1 LPEPGETVP
10 ERTSG
15 PIGGAVVAPEEDTM
29 APAESRATRFYRALL
44 RLLPFDFRS
53 DFGPE
58 METVFTEQHKEAERR
73 EGATGV
79 LRLWWETIVG
89 IFRTA
94 PAEHLAMF
102 RQDSGF
108 ALRMMRKSPGFTLAA
123 ILTLG
128 LGIGA
133 NSAIFS
139 VVNAVLLKPLPYE
152 HGDRLLVLQHRMG
165 AVNQSF
171 SAADT
176 NDYRAQSR
184 SLDGLVEYHNM
195 NFILLGRSE
204 PERVET
210 GVVSWNYFEVFGV
223 RPLFGRPF
231 RPEDEQPGA
240 PAVLM
245 LSYEYWIKSFGGDPT
260 VVGKTFTMND
270 KVHTVIGV
278 LPPVPQ
284 YPDENDVYM
293 PTTACPFRSNPRTIA
308 NRQGRMVQVF
318 GRMKPGMSVS
328 QAQADLSGVA
338 ANLQKAYPKDY
349 PPDNNYSVK
358 AVALE
363 EALTHNARPTMLVL
377 VAAAGFVLLIACANV
392 ANLNLSRM
400 VRRERELAVRAA
412 LGAGRVR
419 MFRQLL
425 TESFLLAVI
434 GGGLGLIFS
443 WGALSLLINFAVRF
457 TPRARE
463 IHMDAAVL
471 GFTFLVAVLTSLL
484 SGTAP
489 ALAARDT
496 VVGTLKEGGAQSTIG
511 RGKHRM
517 RSLLIVAQ
525 VAVSF
530 LLLIGAGLMLRSFVK
545 LQHVDPGFQPED
557 VLTMDIALDFVKY
570 NTGDKQRA
578 FFESLLEKVQM
589 QSGVKSAAASMMIPF
604 TNSMT
609 MTGDFQIEGQAPV
622 PGQALP
628 TADFRIVSPS
638 YFEALH
644 IPILSGRGFL
654 QTDRPGNP
662 DVAAVNRSAAR
673 HLWGTQN
680 PVGTRFSTDGGKTWN
695 LVVGVVGDIKQYGLD
710 KDVVDEIYAPMA
722 QNPMSQSSLVIKTA
736 VEPMSIA
743 SSVIELL
750 HAVDPNQPAA
760 RVRSL
765 EQVRAE
771 SVAAPRLTTN
781 LLGLFALLALAI
793 AATGI
798 GGVMALA
805 VGQRRHEIGVR
816 MAIGARPVEILRMIL
831 GQGLALALVG
841 VVLGFLGALWLTRL
855 LQQLLFEVEPT
866 DPLTYAGVAI
876 VLALSAL
883 VACYIPARRAARV
896 DPMIALRAE

>member
-1 LPEPGETVP
+1 
-10 ERTSG
+10 
-15 PIGGAVVAPEEDTM
+15 M
-29 APAESRATRFYRALL
+29 ASADSRALRFYRALL
-44 RLLPFDFRS
+44 RVLPFDFRG

-58 METVFTEQHKEAERR
+58 METVFHEQHQEAGRR
-73 EGATGV
+73 GGVAGV

-89 IFRTA
+89 IFKTA
-94 PAEHLAMF
+94 PGEHVAMF
-102 RQDSGF
+102 AQDASF
-108 ALRMMRKSPGFTLAA
+108 ALRMMRKNPGFTLAA
-123 ILTLG
+123 VLTLG

-139 VVNAVLLKPLPYE
+139 VVNGVLLKPLPYD
-152 HGDRLLVLQHRMG
+152 HGDRLVVLQHRM
-165 AVNQSF
+165 ATMNQRF

-176 NDYRAQSR
+176 NDYRGQSR

-210 GVVSWNYFEVFGV
+210 GVVSWNYFDIFGV
-223 RPLFGRPF
+223 KPLFGRTF

-260 VVGKTFTMND
+260 VVNKAFTMND

-293 PTTACPFRSNPRTIA
+293 PTTACPFRSRPATIA
-308 NRQGRMVQVF
+308 NRQARMVQVF
-318 GRMKPGMSVS
+318 GRMKPGMSVR

-338 ANLQKAYPKDY
+338 SNLQKAYPKDY
-349 PPDNNYSVK
+349 PQGNDYSVK
-358 AVALE
+358 TTALE

-377 VAAAGFVLLIACANV
+377 LAAAGFVLLIACANV

-425 TESFLLAVI
+425 TESFLLALI
-434 GGGLGLIFS
+434 GGGLGLLFS
-443 WGALSLLINFAVRF
+443 WGALSLLVSFAARF

-463 IHMDAAVL
+463 IHMDSTVL
-471 GFTFLVAVLTSLL
+471 LFTLAVAVLTSVL

-496 VVGTLKEGGAQSTIG
+496 VVDGLKEGGVQSTTGVG
-511 RGKHRM
+511 RRRL
-517 RSLLIVAQ
+517 RSLLIITQ

-545 LQHVDPGFQPED
+545 LQHVDPGFQPEN

-570 NTGDKQRA
+570 NTDDKQRA
-578 FFESLLEKVQM
+578 FFETLLDKVQA

-604 TNSMT
+604 TADMT
-609 MTGDFQIEGQAPV
+609 MTSDFQIQGRASA

-628 TADFRIVSPS
+628 KADFRIVSPS

-644 IPILSGRGFL
+644 IPILNGRAFL
-654 QTDRPGNP
+654 QTDRPETP
-662 DVAAVNRSAAR
+662 IVAVVNRSAAR
-673 HLWGTQN
+673 HLWGLQD
-680 PVGTRFSTDGGKTWN
+680 PIGTRFSTDAGRTWTQ
-695 LVVGVVGDIKQYGLD
+695 VVGVVGDIKQYGLD
-710 KDVVDEIYAPMA
+710 KDVADEIYLPMA
-722 QNPMSQSSLVIKTA
+722 QYPMGQASLVIKTA

-743 SSVIELL
+743 RGVIELL
-750 HAVDPNQPAA
+750 HGVDPNQPAA

-781 LLGLFALLALAI
+781 LLGIFALLALTI

-816 MAIGARPVEILRMIL
+816 MAIGARPGEILRMIL
-831 GQGLALALVG
+831 GQGMGLALVG
-841 VVLGFLGALWLTRL
+841 IVLGLLGAFALTRL
-855 LQQLLFEVEPT
+855 LQTLLFEVGPT
-866 DPLTYAGVAI
+866 DPLTFVGVAV
-876 VLALSAL
+876 VLGVATL
-883 VACYIPARRAARV
+883 VACYVPARRAARV
-896 DPMIALRAE
+896 DPIIALRVE

>member
-1 LPEPGETVP
+1 LPEPGKAVP
-10 ERTSG
+10 ELTSG
-15 PIGGAVVAPEEDTM
+15 PICGAVVAPEEDTM
-29 APAESRATRFYRALL
+29 APAESRAARFYRTLL

-79 LRLWWETIVG
+79 VRLWWETIVG

-94 PAEHLAMF
+94 PGEHLAMF
-102 RQDSGF
+102 RQDAGF
-108 ALRMMRKSPGFTLAA
+108 ALRMMRKNPGFTLAA
-123 ILTLG
+123 VLTLG

-152 HGDRLLVLQHRMG
+152 HGDRLVVLQHRMG
-165 AVNQSF
+165 ALNQAF

-210 GVVSWNYFEVFGV
+210 GVVSWNYFEVFGLK
-223 RPLFGRPF
+223 PLFGRTF

-270 KVHTVIGV
+270 KIHTVIGV

-308 NRQGRMVQVF
+308 NRQARMVQVF
-318 GRMKPGMSVS
+318 GRMKPTIRVS

-338 ANLQKAYPKDY
+338 TNLQKAYPKDY
-349 PPDNNYSVK
+349 PPGNDYAVK
-358 AVALE
+358 TVALE

-377 VAAAGFVLLIACANV
+377 LAAAGFVLLIACANV

-425 TESFLLAVI
+425 TESFILAVI
-434 GGGLGLIFS
+434 GGGLGLLFS
-443 WGALSLLINFAVRF
+443 WGALSLLVNFAARF

-463 IHMDAAVL
+463 IQMDAAVL
-471 GFTFLVAVLTSLL
+471 GFTFLVAVVTSVL

-489 ALAARDT
+489 ALAARET
-496 VVGTLKEGGAQSTIG
+496 VVGTLKEGGAQATIG

-545 LQHVDPGFQPED
+545 LQHVDPGFQPEN

-589 QSGVKSAAASMMIPF
+589 QSGVKSAAASMMIPL
-604 TNSMT
+604 TTGMT
-609 MTGDFQIEGQAPV
+609 MAGDFQIEGQAPA

-654 QTDRPGNP
+654 QTDRPGHP

-673 HLWGTQN
+673 HLWGTQD

-695 LVVGVVGDIKQYGLD
+695 QVVGVVGDIKQYGLD
-710 KDVVDEIYAPMA
+710 KDVADEIYAPMA
-722 QNPMSQSSLVIKTA
+722 QNPLSQSSLVIKTS

-743 SSVIELL
+743 RGVIELL
-750 HAVDPNQPAA
+750 HSIDPNQPAA

-855 LQQLLFEVEPT
+855 LQQLLFEVAPT
-866 DPLTYAGVAI
+866 DPLTFAGVAV
-876 VLALSAL
+876 VLTLAAL
-883 VACYIPARRAARV
+883 VA
-896 DPMIALRAE
+896 

>member
-1 LPEPGETVP
+1 
-10 ERTSG
+10 
-15 PIGGAVVAPEEDTM
+15 M
-29 APAESRATRFYRALL
+29 APAESRAARFYRALL
-44 RLLPFDFRS
+44 RLLPFEFRTE
-53 DFGPE
+53 FGPE
-58 METVFTEQHKEAERR
+58 METVFHEQREQAQRR

-102 RQDSGF
+102 RQDSKF
-108 ALRMMRKSPGFTLAA
+108 ALRMMRKNPGFTLAA

-152 HGDRLLVLQHRMG
+152 HGERLLVVRHRMG
-165 AVNQSF
+165 MTDQAF
-171 SAADT
+171 SALDT
-176 NDYRAQSR
+176 TDYRQQSR

-204 PERVET
+204 PERVQT
-210 GVVSWNYFEVFGV
+210 GVVSWNYFDVFGV
-223 RPLFGRPF
+223 KPLFGRNF
-231 RPEDEQPGA
+231 RSEDEQPGA

-260 VVGKTFTMND
+260 IVNKTFTMND

-293 PTTACPFRSNPRTIA
+293 PTTACPFRSRPRTVA
-308 NRQGRMVQVF
+308 NRQARMVQVF
-318 GRMKPGMSVS
+318 ARMKPGIKVS
-328 QAQADLSGVA
+328 QAQADLGAVA
-338 ANLQKAYPKDY
+338 VNLQKAYPNDY
-349 PPDNNYSVK
+349 PAAKEYSVK
-358 AVALE
+358 ATALE
-363 EALTHNARPTMLVL
+363 EALTTNARPTMLVL
-377 VAAAGFVLLIACANV
+377 LAAAGFVLLIACANV

-412 LGAGRVR
+412 VGAGRVR

-425 TESFLLAVI
+425 TESFILALI
-434 GGGLGLIFS
+434 GGGLGLLFS
-443 WGALSLLINFAVRF
+443 SGALSLLVSFAARF

-463 IHMDAAVL
+463 IQMDAAVL
-471 GFTFLVAVLTSLL
+471 AFTFLVAVLTSIL

-489 ALAARDT
+489 ALAARET
-496 VVGTLKEGGAQSTIG
+496 IVGTLKEGGSQSTVG
-511 RGKHRM
+511 RVKHRI
-517 RSLLIVAQ
+517 RNLLIVAQ

-530 LLLIGAGLMLRSFVK
+530 VLLIGAGLMLRSFMK
-545 LQHVDPGFQPED
+545 LQRVDPGFQPEN
-557 VLTMDIALDFVKY
+557 VLTMDISLDFVKY

-578 FFESLLEKVQM
+578 FFETLLEKVQS
-589 QSGVKSAAASMMIPF
+589 QSGVRSAAAAMMIPL
-604 TNSMT
+604 TADMT
-609 MTGDFQIEGQAPV
+609 MTGDFQLEGQAMT
-622 PGQALP
+622 PGQAMP
-628 TADFRIVSPS
+628 QADYRIVSPS

-654 QTDRPGNP
+654 QSDRPGNP
-662 DVAAVNRSAAR
+662 DVAVVNLAAAR
-673 HLWGTQN
+673 HIWGSRD
-680 PVGTRFSTDGGKTWN
+680 PIGTRFSGDGGKNWIQ
-695 LVVGVVGDIKQYGLD
+695 VVGVIGDIRQYGLD
-710 KDVVDEIYAPMA
+710 KNVADEVYVPLA
-722 QNPMSQSSLVIKTA
+722 QNPMSQANLVIKTA

-743 SSVIELL
+743 RGVIELL
-750 HAVDPNQPAA
+750 HGIDPNQPAA

-816 MAIGARPVEILRMIL
+816 MALGARPVEILRMIL
-831 GQGLALALVG
+831 GQGLGLALIG
-841 VVLGFLGALWLTRL
+841 VVLGFLGALWLTKL
-855 LQQLLFEVEPT
+855 LQQLLFEVTPT
-866 DPLTYAGVAI
+866 DPLTYMGVAA
-876 VLALSAL
+876 VLALAAL
-883 VACYIPARRAARV
+883 VACYVPARRASRV
-896 DPMIALRAE
+896 DPMIALRTE

>member
-1 LPEPGETVP
+1 
-10 ERTSG
+10 
-15 PIGGAVVAPEEDTM
+15 VVAPQEDIMDATD
-29 APAESRATRFYRALL
+29 SRATRFYRALL
-44 RLLPFDFRS
+44 RLLPFDFRG
-53 DFGPE
+53 DFGPD
-58 METVFTEQHKEAERR
+58 METVFHEQRKEAARR
-73 EGATGV
+73 GGAIGV

-89 IFRTA
+89 IFKTA
-94 PAEHLAMF
+94 PGEHAAMF
-102 RQDSGF
+102 AQDASF
-108 ALRMMRKSPGFTLAA
+108 ALRMMRKNPGYTLAA

-152 HGDRLLVLQHRMG
+152 HGERLVVLQQRMG
-165 AVNQSF
+165 TMNQPF

-176 NDYRAQSR
+176 NDYRSQSR

-210 GVVSWNYFEVFGV
+210 GVVSWNYFDVFGV
-223 RPLFGRPF
+223 KPLFGRTF

-260 VVGKTFTMND
+260 IVNKTFTMND
-270 KVHTVIGV
+270 KIHTVIGV

-293 PTTACPFRSNPRTIA
+293 PTTACPFRSRPATIA
-308 NRQGRMVQVF
+308 NRQARMVQVF
-318 GRMKPGMSVS
+318 GRMKPGLAVG

-338 ANLQKAYPKDY
+338 ANLQKAYPEDY
-349 PPDNNYSVK
+349 PKANDYSVK
-358 AVALE
+358 TTALE

-377 VAAAGFVLLIACANV
+377 LAAAGFVLLIACANV

-443 WGALSLLINFAVRF
+443 WGALNLLVNFAARF

-463 IHMDAAVL
+463 IHMDGWVL

-489 ALAARDT
+489 ALAARET
-496 VVGTLKEGGAQSTIG
+496 VVGTLKEGGTQSTMG
-511 RGKHRM
+511 REKHRL

-530 LLLIGAGLMLRSFVK
+530 LLLIGAGLMLRSFMK
-545 LQHVDPGFQPED
+545 LQHVDPGFQPEN
-557 VLTMDIALDFVKY
+557 VLTMEVALDFVKY
-570 NTGDKQRA
+570 DTGDKQRA
-578 FFESLLEKVQM
+578 FFETLLDKIQT
-589 QSGVKSAAASMMIPF
+589 QSGVKLAAASMMIPF
-604 TNSMT
+604 TSDMT
-609 MTGDFQIEGQAPV
+609 MTGDFQIEGQAPT

-628 TADFRIVSPS
+628 KADFRIVSPT

-662 DVAAVNRSAAR
+662 DVAILNRSAAH
-673 HLWGTQN
+673 HLWGSQN
-680 PVGTRFSTDGGKTWN
+680 PAGTRFSADGGKTWTQ
-695 LVVGVVGDIKQYGLD
+695 VVGIVGDIKQYGLD
-710 KDVVDEIYAPMA
+710 KDVADEIYVPMA
-722 QNPMSQSSLVIKTA
+722 QNPMGQASLVIKTA
-736 VEPMSIA
+736 VEPISIA
-743 SSVIELL
+743 RVVIELL
-750 HAVDPNQPAA
+750 HGVDPNQPAA

-816 MAIGARPVEILRMIL
+816 MAIGARPEEILRMIL
-831 GQGLALALVG
+831 GQGMALAVVG
-841 VVLGFLGALWLTRL
+841 IVLGLLGALALTRL
-855 LQQLLFEVEPT
+855 LQTLLFEVGPT
-866 DPLTYAGVAI
+866 DLLTFVGVA
-876 VLALSAL
+876 VVLSAATL
-883 VACYIPARRAARV
+883 VACYVPARRAARV
-896 DPMIALRAE
+896 DPIIALRVE

>member
-1 LPEPGETVP
+1 
-10 ERTSG
+10 
-15 PIGGAVVAPEEDTM
+15 M
-29 APAESRATRFYRALL
+29 ASADSRALRFYRALL
-44 RLLPFDFRS
+44 RVLPFDFRG

-58 METVFTEQHKEAERR
+58 METVFHEQHQEAGRR
-73 EGATGV
+73 GGVAGV

-89 IFRTA
+89 IFKTA
-94 PAEHLAMF
+94 PGEHVAMF
-102 RQDSGF
+102 AQDASF
-108 ALRMMRKSPGFTLAA
+108 ALRMMRKNPGFTLAA
-123 ILTLG
+123 VLTLG

-139 VVNAVLLKPLPYE
+139 VVNGVLLKPLPYD
-152 HGDRLLVLQHRMG
+152 HGDRLVVLQHRM
-165 AVNQSF
+165 ATMNQRF

-176 NDYRAQSR
+176 NDYRGQSR

-210 GVVSWNYFEVFGV
+210 GVVSWNYFDIFGV
-223 RPLFGRPF
+223 KPLFGRTF

-260 VVGKTFTMND
+260 VVNKMFTMND

-293 PTTACPFRSNPRTIA
+293 PTTACPFRSRPANIA
-308 NRQGRMVQVF
+308 NRQARMVQVF
-318 GRMKPGMSVS
+318 GRMKPGMSVR

-338 ANLQKAYPKDY
+338 SNLQKAYPKDY
-349 PPDNNYSVK
+349 PQGNDYSVK
-358 AVALE
+358 TTALE

-377 VAAAGFVLLIACANV
+377 LAAAGFVLLIACANV

-400 VRRERELAVRAA
+400 MRRERELAVRAA

-425 TESFLLAVI
+425 TESFLLALI
-434 GGGLGLIFS
+434 GGGLGLLFS
-443 WGALSLLINFAVRF
+443 WGALSLLVSFAARF

-463 IHMDAAVL
+463 IHMDSTVL
-471 GFTFLVAVLTSLL
+471 LFTLAVAVLTSVL

-489 ALAARDT
+489 ALPARDT
-496 VVGTLKEGGAQSTIG
+496 VVDGLKEGGVQSTTGVG
-511 RGKHRM
+511 RRRL
-517 RSLLIVAQ
+517 RSLLIITQ

-545 LQHVDPGFQPED
+545 LQHVDPGFQPEN

-570 NTGDKQRA
+570 NTDDKQRA
-578 FFESLLEKVQM
+578 FFETLLEKVQV

-604 TNSMT
+604 TANMT
-609 MTGDFQIEGQAPV
+609 MTSDFQIQGQASA

-628 TADFRIVSPS
+628 KADFRIVSPS

-644 IPILSGRGFL
+644 IPILNGRAFL
-654 QTDRPGNP
+654 QTDRPETP
-662 DVAAVNRSAAR
+662 IVAVVNRSAAR
-673 HLWGTQN
+673 HLWGLQD
-680 PVGTRFSTDGGKTWN
+680 PIGTRFSTDAGRTWTQ
-695 LVVGVVGDIKQYGLD
+695 VVGVVGDIKQYGLD
-710 KDVVDEIYAPMA
+710 KDVADEVYLPMA
-722 QNPMSQSSLVIKTA
+722 QYPMGQASLVIKTA

-743 SSVIELL
+743 RGVIELL
-750 HAVDPNQPAA
+750 HGVDPNQPAA

-781 LLGLFALLALAI
+781 LLGIFALLALTI

-816 MAIGARPVEILRMIL
+816 MAIGARPGEILRMIL
-831 GQGLALALVG
+831 GQGMGLALVG
-841 VVLGFLGALWLTRL
+841 IVLGLLGAFALTRL
-855 LQQLLFEVEPT
+855 LQTLLFEVGPT
-866 DPLTYAGVAI
+866 DPLTFVSVAVVLGVAT
-876 VLALSAL
+876 L
-883 VACYIPARRAARV
+883 VACYVPARRAARV
-896 DPMIALRAE
+896 DPIIALRVE

>member
-1 LPEPGETVP
+1 
-10 ERTSG
+10 
-15 PIGGAVVAPEEDTM
+15 VVAPQEDIMDATD
-29 APAESRATRFYRALL
+29 SRATRFYRALL
-44 RLLPFDFRS
+44 RLLPFDFRG

-58 METVFTEQHKEAERR
+58 METVFHEQRKEAVRR
-73 EGATGV
+73 GGAIGM

-89 IFRTA
+89 IFMTA
-94 PAEHLAMF
+94 PGEHAAMF
-102 RQDSGF
+102 AQDARF
-108 ALRMMRKSPGFTLAA
+108 ALRMMRKNPGYTLAA

-152 HGDRLLVLQHRMG
+152 HGERLLVLQQHMG
-165 AVNQSF
+165 AMNQPF

-176 NDYRAQSR
+176 NDYRGQSR

-210 GVVSWNYFEVFGV
+210 GVVSWNYFDVFGV
-223 RPLFGRPF
+223 KPLFGRTF

-260 VVGKTFTMND
+260 VVNKTFTMND
-270 KVHTVIGV
+270 KIHTVIGV

-293 PTTACPFRSNPRTIA
+293 PTTACPFRSRPATIA
-308 NRQGRMVQVF
+308 NRQARMVQVF
-318 GRMKPGMSVS
+318 GRMKPGMAVG

-349 PPDNNYSVK
+349 PEANNYSVK
-358 AVALE
+358 ATALG

-377 VAAAGFVLLIACANV
+377 LAAAGFVLLIACANV

-443 WGALSLLINFAVRF
+443 WGALNLLVNFAARF

-463 IHMDAAVL
+463 IHMDGWVL

-489 ALAARDT
+489 ALAARET
-496 VVGTLKEGGAQSTIG
+496 VVGTLKEGGTQSTMG
-511 RGKHRM
+511 REKHRL

-530 LLLIGAGLMLRSFVK
+530 LLLIGAGLMLRSFMK
-545 LQHVDPGFQPED
+545 LQHVDPGFQPEN
-557 VLTMDIALDFVKY
+557 VLTMEVALDFVKY
-570 NTGDKQRA
+570 NTGDKQRV
-578 FFESLLEKVQM
+578 FFETLLEKIQM
-589 QSGVKSAAASMMIPF
+589 QTGVKLAAASMMIPF
-604 TNSMT
+604 TSDMT
-609 MTGDFQIEGQAPV
+609 MTGDFQIEGQAPAQ
-622 PGQALP
+622 GQALP
-628 TADFRIVSPS
+628 KADFRIVSPT

-662 DVAAVNRSAAR
+662 DVAIVNRSAAQ
-673 HLWGTQN
+673 HIWGTKN
-680 PVGTRFSTDGGKTWN
+680 PAGTRFSTDGGKTWTQ
-695 LVVGVVGDIKQYGLD
+695 VAGVVGDIKQYGLD
-710 KDVVDEIYAPMA
+710 KDVADEIYVPMA
-722 QNPMSQSSLVIKTA
+722 QNPMGQASLVIKTA

-743 SSVIELL
+743 RGVIELL
-750 HAVDPNQPAA
+750 HGIDPNQPAA

-816 MAIGARPVEILRMIL
+816 MAIGARPAEILRMIL
-831 GQGLALALVG
+831 GQGMALAVVG
-841 VVLGFLGALWLTRL
+841 IVLGLLGAFALTRL
-855 LQQLLFEVEPT
+855 LQTLLFEVGPT
-866 DPLTYAGVAI
+866 DPLTFVGVAI
-876 VLALSAL
+876 VLSAATL
-883 VACYIPARRAARV
+883 VACYVPARRAAGV
-896 DPMIALRAE
+896 DPIIALRVE

>member
-1 LPEPGETVP
+1 
-10 ERTSG
+10 
-15 PIGGAVVAPEEDTM
+15 M
-29 APAESRATRFYRALL
+29 PANESKATRVYRALL

-58 METVFTEQHKEAERR
+58 METVFQEQHKEAGRR
-73 EGATGV
+73 NGTTGV

-94 PAEHLAMF
+94 PAEHLTMF
-102 RQDSGF
+102 RQDAGF

-152 HGDRLLVLQHRMG
+152 HGDRLVVVQQRMG
-165 AVNQSF
+165 MMNQPF
-171 SAADT
+171 SALDT
-176 NDYRAQSR
+176 NDYRQQSR

-210 GVVSWNYFEVFGV
+210 GVVSWNFFDVFGV
-223 RPLFGRPF
+223 KPLFGRNF

-260 VVGKTFTMND
+260 VVNKTFKMND
-270 KVHTVIGV
+270 KIHTVIGV

-284 YPDENDVYM
+284 YPNENDVYM
-293 PTTACPFRSNPRTIA
+293 PTTACPFRSRPSTVA
-308 NRQGRMVQVF
+308 NRQARMVQVF
-318 GRMKPGMSVS
+318 GRMKPALSVG
-328 QAQADLSGVA
+328 QTQADLSGVA
-338 ANLQKAYPKDY
+338 VNLQKAYPKDY
-349 PPDNNYSVK
+349 PEGKDYVVK
-358 AVALE
+358 TTALE

-377 VAAAGFVLLIACANV
+377 LAAAGFVLLIACANV

-425 TESFLLAVI
+425 TESFMLAVI
-434 GGGLGLIFS
+434 GGGLGLLFS
-443 WGALSLLINFAVRF
+443 WGALSLLISFAARF

-463 IHMDAAVL
+463 IHMDVWVL

-489 ALAARDT
+489 ALAARES
-496 VVGTLKEGGAQSTIG
+496 VVGTLKEGGSQSTIG
-511 RGKHRM
+511 LGKHRM
-517 RSLLIVAQ
+517 RSLLIVTQ

-545 LQHVDPGFQPED
+545 LQQVDPGFQAEN
-557 VLTMDIALDFVKY
+557 VLTMDISLDFVKY
-570 NTGDKQRA
+570 NNDDKQRA
-578 FFESLLEKVQM
+578 FFENLLEQIKS
-589 QSGVKSAAASMMIPF
+589 QSGVKSAAASMMVPF
-604 TNSMT
+604 TADMT
-609 MTGDFQIEGQAPV
+609 MTGDFQIEGQGPAPGKSM
-622 PGQALP
+622 PK
-628 TADFRIVSPS
+628 ADFRIVTPS
-638 YFEALH
+638 YFETLR

-654 QTDRPGNP
+654 QTDRPGHP
-662 DVAAVNRSAAR
+662 DVAVVNRSAVN
-673 HLWGTQN
+673 HLWGAKEPT
-680 PVGTRFSTDGGKTWN
+680 GTRFSADGGKTWTQI
-695 LVVGVVGDIKQYGLD
+695 VGVVGNIKQYGLD
-710 KDVVDEIYAPMA
+710 KDVVDEIYVPLA
-722 QNPMSQSSLVIKTA
+722 QNPMGQASLVIKTA

-743 SSVIELL
+743 RGVIDLL
-750 HAVDPNQPAA
+750 HGVDPNQPAA

-765 EQVRAE
+765 EQLRAE

-781 LLGLFALLALAI
+781 LLGLFAVLALAI

-816 MAIGARPVEILRMIL
+816 MAIGARPGEILRMIL
-831 GQGLALALVG
+831 EQGMVLALIGVG
-841 VVLGFLGALWLTRL
+841 LGLFGALWLTRL
-855 LQQLLFEVEPT
+855 LQQLLFEVTAT
-866 DPLTYAGVAI
+866 DPLTYLGVAA
-876 VLALSAL
+876 VLGL
-883 VACYIPARRAARV
+883 VAFAACYVPARRAARV
-896 DPMIALRAE
+896 DPIIALRSE

>member
-1 LPEPGETVP
+1 
-10 ERTSG
+10 
-15 PIGGAVVAPEEDTM
+15 M
-29 APAESRATRFYRALL
+29 AATDSRALRFYRALL
-44 RLLPFDFRS
+44 RVLPFDFRG

-58 METVFTEQHKEAERR
+58 METVFHEQHQEAGRR
-73 EGATGV
+73 GGVAGV

-89 IFRTA
+89 IFKTA
-94 PAEHLAMF
+94 PGEHVAMF
-102 RQDSGF
+102 AQDASF
-108 ALRMMRKSPGFTLAA
+108 ALRMMRKNPGFTLAA
-123 ILTLG
+123 VLTLG

-139 VVNAVLLKPLPYE
+139 VVNSVLLKPLPYD
-152 HGDRLLVLQHRMG
+152 HGDRLVVLQHRM
-165 AVNQSF
+165 ATMNQRF

-176 NDYRAQSR
+176 NDYRGQSR

-210 GVVSWNYFEVFGV
+210 GVVSWNYFDIFGV
-223 RPLFGRPF
+223 KPLFGRTF
-231 RPEDEQPGA
+231 RPEDEQHGA

-260 VVGKTFTMND
+260 VVNKAFTMND

-293 PTTACPFRSNPRTIA
+293 PTTACPFRSRPANIA
-308 NRQGRMVQVF
+308 NRQARMVQVF
-318 GRMKPGMSVS
+318 GRMKPGMSVR

-338 ANLQKAYPKDY
+338 SNLQKTYPKDY
-349 PPDNNYSVK
+349 PQGNDYSVK
-358 AVALE
+358 TTALE

-377 VAAAGFVLLIACANV
+377 LAAAGFVLLIACANV

-425 TESFLLAVI
+425 TESFLLALI
-434 GGGLGLIFS
+434 GGGLGLLFS
-443 WGALSLLINFAVRF
+443 WGALSLLVSFAARF

-463 IHMDAAVL
+463 IHMDSTVL
-471 GFTFLVAVLTSLL
+471 LFTLAVAVLTSVL

-489 ALAARDT
+489 ALAVRDT
-496 VVGTLKEGGAQSTIG
+496 VVDGLKEGGVQSTTGVG
-511 RGKHRM
+511 RRRL
-517 RSLLIVAQ
+517 RSLLIITQ

-545 LQHVDPGFQPED
+545 LQHVDPGFQPEN

-570 NTGDKQRA
+570 NTDDKQRA
-578 FFESLLEKVQM
+578 FFETLLEKVQV

-604 TNSMT
+604 TANMT
-609 MTGDFQIEGQAPV
+609 MTSDFQIQGQASA

-628 TADFRIVSPS
+628 KADFRIVSPS

-644 IPILSGRGFL
+644 IPILNGRAFL
-654 QTDRPGNP
+654 QTDRPETP
-662 DVAAVNRSAAR
+662 IVAVVNRSAAR
-673 HLWGTQN
+673 HLWGSQD
-680 PVGTRFSTDGGKTWN
+680 PIGTRFSTDAGRTWTQ
-695 LVVGVVGDIKQYGLD
+695 VVGVVGDIKQYGLD
-710 KDVVDEIYAPMA
+710 KDVADEIYLPMA
-722 QNPMSQSSLVIKTA
+722 QYPMGQASLVIKTA

-743 SSVIELL
+743 RGVIELL
-750 HAVDPNQPAA
+750 HGVDPNQPAA

-781 LLGLFALLALAI
+781 LLGIFALLALTI

-816 MAIGARPVEILRMIL
+816 MAIGARPGEILRMIL
-831 GQGLALALVG
+831 GQGMGLALVG
-841 VVLGFLGALWLTRL
+841 IVLGLLGAFALTRL
-855 LQQLLFEVEPT
+855 LQTLLFEVGPT
-866 DPLTYAGVAI
+866 DPLTFVGVAA
-876 VLALSAL
+876 VLGVATL
-883 VACYIPARRAARV
+883 VACYVPARRAARV
-896 DPMIALRAE
+896 DPIIALRVE

>member
-1 LPEPGETVP
+1 
-10 ERTSG
+10 
-15 PIGGAVVAPEEDTM
+15 
-29 APAESRATRFYRALL
+29 
-44 RLLPFDFRS
+44 
-53 DFGPE
+53 
-58 METVFTEQHKEAERR
+58 
-73 EGATGV
+73 
-79 LRLWWETIVG
+79 
-89 IFRTA
+89 
-94 PAEHLAMF
+94 
-102 RQDSGF
+102 
-108 ALRMMRKSPGFTLAA
+108 
-123 ILTLG
+123 

-152 HGDRLLVLQHRMG
+152 HGDRLVVLQHRMG
-165 AVNQSF
+165 MMNQPF
-171 SAADT
+171 SASDT
-176 NDYRAQSR
+176 NDYRGQSR

-210 GVVSWNYFEVFGV
+210 GVVSWNFFNVFGV
-223 RPLFGRPF
+223 KPLFGRTF

-260 VVGKTFTMND
+260 VVNKTFSMND

-284 YPDENDVYM
+284 YPNENDVYM
-293 PTTACPFRSNPRTIA
+293 PTTACPFRSRPSTVA
-308 NRQGRMVQVF
+308 NRQARMVQVF

-349 PPDNNYSVK
+349 PPGNDYAVK
-358 AVALE
+358 TTALE

-377 VAAAGFVLLIACANV
+377 LAAAGFVLLIACANV

-400 VRRERELAVRAA
+400 VRRARELAVRAA
-412 LGAGRVR
+412 LGAGRMR

-425 TESFLLAVI
+425 TESFMLAVI
-434 GGGLGLIFS
+434 GGGLGLLFS
-443 WGALSLLINFAVRF
+443 WGALSLLVSFAARF

-463 IHMDAAVL
+463 IQMDAWVL

-489 ALAARDT
+489 ALAARES

-511 RGKHRM
+511 LGKHRM

-545 LQHVDPGFQPED
+545 LQHVDPGFQPEN
-557 VLTMDIALDFVKY
+557 VLTMDISLDFVKY
-570 NTGDKQRA
+570 NSDDKQRT
-578 FFESLLEKVQM
+578 FFETLLEKVQM
-589 QSGVKSAAASMMIPF
+589 QSGVKTAAASMMIPF
-604 TNSMT
+604 TTGMT
-609 MTGDFQIEGQAPV
+609 MTGDFQIEGQAPA

-628 TADFRIVSPS
+628 KADFRIVSPS
-638 YFEALH
+638 YFQALH
-644 IPILSGRGFL
+644 IPILNGRGFL

-662 DVAAVNRSAAR
+662 DVAVLNRSAAI
-673 HLWGTQN
+673 HLWGSHD
-680 PVGTRFSTDGGKTWN
+680 PVGARFSADGGKTWN
-695 LVVGVVGDIKQYGLD
+695 QVVGVVGDIKQYGLD
-710 KDVVDEIYAPMA
+710 KDVVDEIYVPMA
-722 QNPMSQSSLVIKTA
+722 QNPMGQASLVVKTV

-743 SSVIELL
+743 GGVIELL
-750 HAVDPNQPAA
+750 HGVDPNQPAA

-781 LLGLFALLALAI
+781 LLGLFAMLALAI

-816 MAIGARPVEILRMIL
+816 MAIGARPAEILRMIL
-831 GQGLALALVG
+831 GQGMALALVG
-841 VVLGFLGALWLTRL
+841 VGLGLFGALWLTRL
-855 LQQLLFEVEPT
+855 LQELLFEVTPT
-866 DPLTYAGVAI
+866 DPLTYVGVAT
-876 VLALSAL
+876 VLGLAAL
-883 VACYIPARRAARV
+883 VACYVPARRAARV
-896 DPMIALRAE
+896 DPIVALRVE

>member
-1 LPEPGETVP
+1 
-10 ERTSG
+10 
-15 PIGGAVVAPEEDTM
+15 VVALQEDTM
-29 APAESRATRFYRALL
+29 DATDSRATRFYRTLL
-44 RLLPFDFRS
+44 KLLPFDFRG

-58 METVFTEQHKEAERR
+58 METVFHEQRKEAERR
-73 EGATGV
+73 GGIAGV

-89 IFRTA
+89 IFKTA
-94 PAEHLAMF
+94 PGEHAAMF
-102 RQDSGF
+102 AQDAGF
-108 ALRMMRKSPGFTLAA
+108 ALRMMRKNPGYTLAA
-123 ILTLG
+123 VLTLG

-152 HGDRLLVLQHRMG
+152 HGDRLVVMRQRAG
-165 AVNQSF
+165 ALNLGF
-171 SAADT
+171 SPSDT
-176 NDYRAQSR
+176 NDYRTQSR

-210 GVVSWNYFEVFGV
+210 GVVSWNYFDVFGV
-223 RPLFGRPF
+223 KALFGRNF

-260 VVGKTFTMND
+260 VVNKTFTMND
-270 KVHTVIGV
+270 KIHTVIGV

-293 PTTACPFRSNPRTIA
+293 PTTACPFRSDPATIA
-308 NRQGRMVQVF
+308 NRRARMVQVF
-318 GRMKPGMSVS
+318 GRMKADTAVS

-338 ANLQKAYPKDY
+338 SNLQKAYPKDY
-349 PPDNNYSVK
+349 PEGNNYSVK

-377 VAAAGFVLLIACANV
+377 LAAAGFVLLIACANV

-434 GGGLGLIFS
+434 GGGLGLVFS
-443 WGALSLLINFAVRF
+443 WGALNLLISFAARF

-463 IHMDAAVL
+463 IHMDSTVL
-471 GFTFLVAVLTSLL
+471 LFTLAVAVLTSIL

-496 VVGTLKEGGAQSTIG
+496 VVDGLKEGSAQSTIG
-511 RGKHRM
+511 VGRRRM
-517 RSLLIVAQ
+517 RSALIVAQ

-530 LLLIGAGLMLRSFVK
+530 LLLIGAGLMLRSFMK
-545 LQHVDPGFQPED
+545 LQHVDPGFQPEN
-557 VLTMDIALDFVKY
+557 VLTMEIALDFVKY
-570 NTGDKQRA
+570 DTNDKQRA
-578 FFESLLEKVQM
+578 FFETLLEKTQA
-589 QSGVKSAAASMMIPF
+589 QSGVQSAAASMMIPF
-604 TNSMT
+604 TSGMT
-609 MTGDFQIEGQAPV
+609 MTGDFQIEGQAAE

-628 TADFRIVSPS
+628 KADFRIVSPT

-644 IPILSGRGFL
+644 IPILNGRGFV
-654 QTDRPGNP
+654 QSDRPGHP
-662 DVAAVNRSAAR
+662 DVAVVNRTAAR
-673 HLWGTQN
+673 HIWGAKN
-680 PVGTRFSTDGGKTWN
+680 PAGSRFSTDGGRTWTQ
-695 LVVGVVGDIKQYGLD
+695 VVGVVGDIKQYGLD
-710 KDVVDEIYAPMA
+710 KDVVDEIYVPMA
-722 QNPMSQSSLVIKTA
+722 QNPMGQASLVIKTA

-743 SSVIELL
+743 RGVIELL
-750 HAVDPNQPAA
+750 HGVDPNQPAA

-765 EQVRAE
+765 EQVSAE
-771 SVAAPRLTTN
+771 SVAAPRLTSN
-781 LLGLFALLALAI
+781 LLNIFALLALTI

-805 VGQRRHEIGVR
+805 VGQRRREIGVR
-816 MAIGARPVEILRMIL
+816 MAIGARPVEILRMVL
-831 GQGLALALVG
+831 GQGMGLALVG
-841 VVLGFLGALWLTRL
+841 IVLGLLGAFALTRL
-855 LQQLLFEVEPT
+855 LQGLLFEVGPT
-866 DPLTYAGVAI
+866 DPLTFVGVAA
-876 VLALSAL
+876 VLSAATL
-883 VACYIPARRAARV
+883 LACYVPARRASRV
-896 DPMIALRAE
+896 DPIIALRVE